1 MPTISRS
8 EVTRIFTG
16 ILVFLTTVQAVVPQM
31 PITNPNTK
39 AILEAIFMF
48 LVVGFTAW
56 KQYLSVEIRN
66 AAIWPTIIIAL
77 IATLGGLNDLL
88 NVIPMS
94 DVTSQWV
101 RLAVS
106 TISVMLSLFSKTF
119 WPTPESKVIEQT
131 KAQMSGEPDNQD
143 KPRNQFSSL

>member
-8 EVTRIFTG
+8 EITRLFTG
-16 ILVFLTTVQAVVPQM
+16 ILVFLTVVQTAVPQM

-39 AILEAIFMF
+39 AIIEAIFMF

-66 AAIWPTIIIAL
+66 AAIWPTVIIAF
-77 IATLGGLNDLL
+77 IATLGGLNDLI
-88 NVIPMS
+88 NIIPMS
-94 DVTSQWV
+94 EVTSQWV
-101 RLAVS
+101 RLSVS

-119 WPTPESKVIEQT
+119 WPTPESKVIEKT
-131 KAQMSGEPDNQD
+131 KAELAATP
-143 KPRNQFSSL
+143 